1 MAKMVKLVNKD
12 KTMCNELHKEL
23 NMQGFPAKKVPLNM
37 FLIADTD
44 DLFKEVMALK
54 NEVAR
59 MSKIEAKRRWM
70 SGARTRKWR

>member
-37 FLIADTD
+37 FLITDTD
-44 DLFKEVMALK
+44 DLFKEVMTLK
-54 NEVAR
+54 NEMALMKKVD
-59 MSKIEAKRRWM
+59 AKRRWM
-70 SGARTRKWR
+70 SGAKARNRR

>member
-1 MAKMVKLVNKD
+1 MAKMIKLVNKD

-54 NEVAR
+54 
-59 MSKIEAKRRWM
+59 K
-70 SGARTRKWR
+70 